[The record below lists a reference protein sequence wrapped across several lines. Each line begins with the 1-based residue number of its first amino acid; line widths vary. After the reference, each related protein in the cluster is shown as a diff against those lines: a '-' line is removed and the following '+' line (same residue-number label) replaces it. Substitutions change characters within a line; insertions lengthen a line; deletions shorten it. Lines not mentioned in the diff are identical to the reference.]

1 MGAHGTGMVGT
12 CGTGVLGTGAG
23 GCWGD
28 LDQYVR
34 VMGASGVRI
43 MVTSGAEVM
52 GSKVSG

>member
-23 GCWGD
+23 GCWDD
-28 LDQYVR
+28 LDRYVR